1 MHNQHS
7 IFKKWVPN
15 QLVVPILIIALIP
28 HIMILPFFNM
38 SSTFTASILDVDVDD
53 LQFIFSLAYA
63 TIVCGLFINE
73 RLFSFFNIR
82 SYLLFMTIINIV
94 IMLLISIT
102 TNTQLLYVE
111 RMVQGTTSYL
121 EGCIIVPLIMSR
133 IKSPFGRLLGNS
145 FLYGFMMTGDKYT
158 TAIVKFAIENY
169 TYAVMIY
176 TVVFFHVIS
185 LIIYVFLFSHGRLYP
200 KKPLYQ
206 LNLAGYILM
215 MMCLISGAYVLIY
228 GKRYYWFESPNIVIA
243 FMATCIF
250 SGLFI
255 LQQRTAKRPIFHF
268 DILKSER
275 VILGMILFFTFYIF
289 KASMNNIYQ
298 VMNVV
303 WKWPWEYVLNIQYYN
318 CFGIYFGAMVGYL
331 LVRYGMQYRFV
342 FFTGFLCLAG
352 SMIWFSYLFVPDTRP
367 DAIIPPLV
375 FEGMGQG
382 ILFAPILQYM
392 VGSVH
397 ANFSMNTMQAAVT
410 ARFWSSTFGF
420 ALMQNSVLFL
430 TTKHQFY
437 MTENLD
443 ATKVFFQD
451 QWNSLYAK
459 NEATHMAN
467 EAISLTVSSLKSNLF
482 NQSLLITNL
491 EIFRD
496 LFVFGLIMMFLILA
510 YSPVKHFI
518 FGRGKGI

>member
-1 MHNQHS
+1 MHNQHP
-7 IFKKWVPN
+7 IFKKWVPEK
-15 QLVVPILIIALIP
+15 LVIPILIAALIP

-53 LQFIFSLAYA
+53 LQFIFSLSYA

-102 TNTQLLYVE
+102 SNTQILYIE
-111 RMVQGTTSYL
+111 RIIQGTTSYL

-133 IKSPFGRLLGNS
+133 IKTPFGRLLGNS
-145 FLYGFMMTGDKYT
+145 FLYGFLMTGDKYT

-169 TYAVMIY
+169 DYDMMIY

-185 LIIYVFLFSHGRLYP
+185 LIIYVFLFSHGRLYR

-206 LNLAGYILM
+206 LNLAGYFLM
-215 MMCLISGAYVLIY
+215 MMSLISGAYVLIY
-228 GKRYYWFESPNIVIA
+228 GKRYYWFESSNIILA
-243 FMATCIF
+243 FTATFVF

-255 LQQRTAKRPIFHF
+255 LQQKSAKRPIFHF

-275 VILGMILFFTFYIF
+275 VILGMLLFFTFYIF
-289 KASMNNIYQ
+289 KSSMNNVYQ
-298 VMNVV
+298 VMSTV
-303 WKWPWEYVLNIQYYN
+303 WNWPWEYVLHIQYYN
-318 CFGIYFGAMVGYL
+318 CFGIYFGAMAGYL
-331 LVRYGMQYRFV
+331 LVVYGLNYRYV
-342 FFTGFLCLAG
+342 FFIGFLLLTG
-352 SMIWFSYLFVPDTRP
+352 SMLWFSYLFVPDTRP
-367 DAIIPPLV
+367 DATIPPLV
-375 FEGMGQG
+375 LEGMGQG

-397 ANFSMNTMQAAVT
+397 ANFSMNTMQAAVA
-410 ARFWSSTFGF
+410 ARFWSSTIGF
-420 ALMQNSVLFL
+420 SLMQNSVLFF

-443 ATKVFFQD
+443 LTKVFFQD
-451 QWNSLYAK
+451 QWNAIYDK
-459 NEATHMAN
+459 HINTHITN
-467 EAISLTVSSLKSNLF
+467 EAISLTVGTIKSKLF

-491 EIFRD
+491 EIFRN
-496 LFVFGLIMMFLILA
+496 LFVFGLCMMVVILFYA
-510 YSPVKHFI
+510 PVKKLI
-518 FGRGKGI
+518 FRHKI